1 MTVLL
6 AFYLSGAAIYFGIA
20 FRAFQQDK
28 GLSPSEIRLSQI
40 VLAIASVTWP
50 VLVPLSCLEIALKH
64 QETVQRERHT
74 QTFS

>member
-6 AFYLSGAAIYFGIA
+6 AFYLSGAAIYFVIA

-40 VLAIASVTWP
+40 VLVIASVTWP

-64 QETVQRERHT
+64 RATAEREKHT